1 MEQYTL
7 QPCKIPTLEQ
17 LIIIAEKEKKIRLS
31 QEYIEMCDMVAD
43 VPNGWLQVT
52 STIQENIIREMGFTT
67 ELENSIAV
75 NRLRRAHI
83 LYPDEPTFQNA
94 IQVKNNLANKGK
106 YVFGSV
112 LPNLEIHRIDT
123 TKIHLY
129 NILNKKK
136 LNLLIGSSHS

>member
-17 LIIIAEKEKKIRLS
+17 LIIMAEKEKKIRLS
-31 QEYIEMCDMVAD
+31 QEYIEMCDTVAD

-52 STIQENIIREMGFTT
+52 SNMQESLAREIGFTS

-83 LYPDEPTFQNA
+83 LYPDEKTFQDS
-94 IQVKNNLANKGK
+94 IQVKNNLANEGQ
-106 YVFGSV
+106 YIVGSI
-112 LPNLEIHRIDT
+112 LPNFEICMIDT